1 MFVRMHVNVQKVQC
15 SSFRFLNHKTSRR
28 YHFGRGFDTRLA
40 PFKVLR
46 TTTTGIYPGGLPYV
60 AYSGMCRWTGYSF
73 HGLQC
78 WQDIIYHNLAS
89 WVACLLD
96 RKPWREF
103 SGLHVW
109 YQPLFF
115 FFKNLIPYYLILC
128 AKRYNKGGE
137 IRFLFFIRVAN
148 ERFCLKRGQGWK
160 VYTQTSLECPLH
172 GVNT

>member
-1 MFVRMHVNVQKVQC
+1 MLIISLLEPQDFQKVPFWAR
-15 SSFRFLNHKTSRR
+15 FRYPPR
-28 YHFGRGFDTRLA
+28 
-40 PFKVLR
+40 PFQSIENNNDR
-46 TTTTGIYPGGLPYV
+46 NYPGGGLPYV

-73 HGLQC
+73 HGLEC

-115 FFKNLIPYYLILC
+115 FFLKTWFHNYLILC
-128 AKRYNKGGE
+128 AKRYNQGGE
-137 IRFLFFIRVAN
+137 IRFLFFIGVAN